1 MRDRKSDIDVSV
13 FCPGF
18 VATEMWKTDRHR
30 PERFAMTDD
39 EYYKSDWWKHMGEVS
54 KYVTENGTPLEETMD
69 QVFEMLGKKCFYILT
84 HDRYD
89 AMLRAQGV
97 WMANK
102 ERPVELSDVGTTAQL
117 NV

>member
-1 MRDRKSDIDVSV
+1 MS
-13 FCPGF
+13 
-18 VATEMWKTDRHR
+18 
-30 PERFAMTDD
+30 
-39 EYYKSDWWKHMGEVS
+39 EVS
-54 KYVTENGTPLEETMD
+54 KYVTENGAPLEETMD